1 MAGLIENKENIL
13 LDNNKKT
20 ILAVDDES
28 SILDLLKFNLEINKH
43 HFFQKVIL

>member
-28 SILDLLKFNLEINKH
+28 SILDLLKFNLEDCEE
-43 HFFQKVIL
+43 

>member
-28 SILDLLKFNLEINKH
+28 SILDLLKFN
-43 HFFQKVIL
+43 